1 VLLFVFTLFDEELL
15 VLLFVLM
22 FVLLLV
28 LVFVFVLLLV
38 LVFMFVLL
46 LVLVF
51 VVTVVLMVVNP
62 LSSQY
67 CVPAV
72 QSPTG
77 SACTF
82 DDKKPSVKNAT
93 PIKKN

>member
-1 VLLFVFTLFDEELL
+1 VLLFVFTLLDEELL

-28 LVFVFVLLLV
+28 LVFVLLLV